1 MKPFDSSGAFRPATD
16 QLLGLAVRGAG
27 VTVLS
32 SGLGLAIQ
40 VISTVCL
47 ARLLTPRDFGV
58 VTMVTTFSLL
68 LVNFGLN
75 GFTEAVL
82 QSEEIN
88 DALVSN
94 LFWINLAF
102 GVLLTVAF
110 AAAGSLLARFYRDP
124 LVSRVAVGISLTIF
138 LTSTSVQHLALL
150 KRAMRFSVVS
160 ANDICAR
167 TISVG
172 LMIVLAWAGW
182 GYWALVAGAI
192 AQPLTQSVGAWFQCR
207 WIPSL
212 PRKAPGTASMVR
224 FAINVYGRFSVN
236 YFARNM
242 DNLLVGWRFDA
253 QTLGFY
259 KKAYDLFALSASQL
273 VSPLTVVAVSA
284 LSRLNRYSVE
294 YKRYLVK
301 ALAVTAFV
309 GMGVGACLTLIGG
322 DVIRLVLGPGWEA
335 SGRIFTFFGAGIGVM
350 LLYGTHGWIHLS
362 IGRAD
367 RWFRWGIVEFVFT
380 GLLFLLALRW
390 GPVGIAVAWTAS
402 FWILTIPAFWY
413 AGKPIKLGVGIII
426 EAVWRYLLAS
436 LLAGGTAAL
445 VLQGLPTLLA
455 APGALGAALR
465 IGVTSVLFGILYLGS
480 VILLYWGCTPL
491 YQLAGL
497 VREMAPWR
505 KLSKRLPPT
514 AVTGGGAEGSPAV
527 NAEKAKELVT

>member
-1 MKPFDSSGAFRPATD
+1 LKPFDSSGAFRPATD

-47 ARLLTPRDFGV
+47 ARLLAPRDFGV

-102 GVLLTVAF
+102 GALLTVAF
-110 AAAGSLLARFYRDP
+110 AAAGSLLARFYGDP

-350 LLYGTHGWIHLS
+350 VLYGTHGWIHL
-362 IGRAD
+362 
-367 RWFRWGIVEFVFT
+367 
-380 GLLFLLALRW
+380 
-390 GPVGIAVAWTAS
+390 
-402 FWILTIPAFWY
+402 
-413 AGKPIKLGVGIII
+413 
-426 EAVWRYLLAS
+426 
-436 LLAGGTAAL
+436 
-445 VLQGLPTLLA
+445 
-455 APGALGAALR
+455 
-465 IGVTSVLFGILYLGS
+465 
-480 VILLYWGCTPL
+480 
-491 YQLAGL
+491 
-497 VREMAPWR
+497 
-505 KLSKRLPPT
+505 
-514 AVTGGGAEGSPAV
+514 
-527 NAEKAKELVT
+527 